1 MSMKSFDKFCEKI
14 ILGEPGSEKEIFDE
28 RQKQQRTQL
37 LVEAFLFYSVATAVL
52 LLLNEIDETPRFFE
66 SSFSV
71 LALCAGA
78 AVLWWTIRAAVKG
91 CLFGVSG
98 RQTLYSS
105 IGLLFEIPL
114 WVIMI
119 MPDEGEP
126 PFKLIT
132 SRGLSEKAA
141 AGAGLIF
148 IAVSALITVI
158 VRLRESRKS
167 GK

>member
-98 RQTLYSS
+98 RQTLYAS
-105 IGLLFEIPL
+105 IGLLFEIPV

-126 PFKLIT
+126 PFELIT
-132 SRGLSEKAA
+132 SGGLSEKAA

-148 IAVSALITVI
+148 VAVSALITVI